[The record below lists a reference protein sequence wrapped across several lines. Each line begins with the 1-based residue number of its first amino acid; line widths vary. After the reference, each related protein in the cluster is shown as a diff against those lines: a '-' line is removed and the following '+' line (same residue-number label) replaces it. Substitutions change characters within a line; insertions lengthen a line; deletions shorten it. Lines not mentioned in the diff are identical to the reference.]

1 MLQWKL
7 PWLSPVSFYWILLTR
22 NKWAFSHAYKL
33 FWIQIPLFTLL
44 LISHLQTPE
53 ASVCWLVRGTT
64 QTLFKKSEKV
74 RGERGERTS
83 ETCLK
88 NQCWTVEPV
97 TGCSAVMPVGLR
109 GKRSHRSALPAGSC
123 TWAGTA
129 APAAAAAGHVL
140 RGTCEM
146 LTWRK
151 LQWTDGLQMVLA
163 RLGEKI
169 LSMFLPSCITLQDDN
184 GTVVSILTESFFSW
198 NLENT
203 NSLNIQA
210 LLSILYKKMNVT
222 VPLYFFTQSQN
233 PT

>member
-1 MLQWKL
+1 MPTSCFEYRSCSLHYFWY
-7 PWLSPVSFYWILLTR
+7 PI
-22 NKWAFSHAYKL
+22 YKHQRHL
-33 FWIQIPLFTLL
+33 FAGW
-44 LISHLQTPE
+44 
-53 ASVCWLVRGTT
+53 RGTT
-64 QTLFKKSEKV
+64 QTLFKRSEKV

-97 TGCSAVMPVGLR
+97 TGCSAVMLVGLR

-210 LLSILYKKMNVT
+210 LLSILYKKNECHSSTVFLHTEPESNVNNAA
-222 VPLYFFTQSQN
+222 L
-233 PT
+233 